1 MFQRY
6 MRHVGAVAAAIAVL
20 TVPAV
25 DAQTPGT
32 AATRSAA
39 APASQAVAKVPAS
52 ASTYRHPKT
61 PWGDPDLQGI
71 WNNGTTT
78 PLERPLQLA
87 ERESLTPEEVEKLA
101 QDAFNRD
108 DAPPQA
114 GDVGFYNAEW
124 WDRGKSI
131 GRTSL
136 IIDPPNGRV
145 PPMTPEGAKIAKE
158 RQSRIR
164 FSVTPA
170 GVKINN
176 PEDLSLTERCIL
188 FRPLP
193 RLPTGYN
200 NNYEVVQSPGYVAIL
215 QEQMHEV
222 RVIPVDG
229 RPHLKPSLPQWHGS
243 SRGRWEGNTLVV
255 ETVNFSDR
263 TDFRG
268 SGKSLL
274 LVERFTRTDANNIDY
289 RFTVTD
295 PAIWTRPWT
304 AQIPMT
310 KSDEPIF
317 EYACHEGNFY
327 SVENVLGATR
337 EAEKKAAEGQGK

>member
-1 MFQRY
+1 MFERY
-6 MRHVGAVAAAIAVL
+6 LRHVGLLATAIAFLVAVTATPVAAQTAG
-20 TVPAV
+20 PA
-25 DAQTPGT
+25 AKP
-32 AATRSAA
+32 AASTRSYS
-39 APASQAVAKVPAS
+39 P
-52 ASTYRHPKT
+52 PKT
-61 PWGDPDLQGI
+61 LWGDPDLQGI

-78 PLERPLQLA
+78 PLERPAQLA
-87 ERESLTPEEVEKLA
+87 DRETLTSEEVEQQA
-101 QDAFNRD
+101 REAAIRD
-108 DAPPQA
+108 DAPPRA

-136 IIDPPNGRV
+136 LIDPAEGKL

-158 RQSRIR
+158 RQARIR
-164 FSVTPA
+164 FSVSRPE
-170 GVKINN
+170 GPFNG

-200 NNYEVVQSPGYVAIL
+200 NNYEIVQAPGYVAIL
-215 QEQMHEV
+215 QEQIHEV
-222 RVIPVDG
+222 RVIPLDG
-229 RPHLKPSLPQWHGS
+229 RPHLRPSLPQWQGS
-243 SRGRWEGNTLVV
+243 ARGRWEGNTLVV

-268 SGKSLL
+268 SGTKMH
-274 LVERFTRTDANNIDY
+274 LVERFTRVSPDQIDY

-295 PAIWTRPWT
+295 PTIWTRPWT
-304 AQIPMT
+304 AAIPMT

-327 SVENVLGATR
+327 SVENILSAAR
-337 EAEKKAAEGQGK
+337 EAEKKATATATESSRR